1 MKNNQFLL
9 FSTSIAAAGIPNST
23 FLIQHFSDSPPP
35 PQDWLR
41 AGLPVKLSAVP
52 LFLRLL
58 IGCLGCLGLNA
69 HAANF
74 SVPFPDPLPAHPRL
88 LASTEDFTALR
99 EQVKTDPVSARFFAE
114 ISQQA
119 DAMLAQPPVT
129 YKLEGKRLLS
139 ISNEAFKRISTLAM
153 MARLTGDARYSDR
166 AIVEMRAVSA
176 FQDWNPSHFLDTAEM
191 TLGVAIGYDW
201 LYEQLSADDRITI
214 ARAILELGL
223 KPSET
228 GPTAK
233 PHWWISGINNWNQ
246 VCHAGMVAGAIA
258 IADQQP
264 EVSRRIIERAASNLH
279 FAADSY
285 APDGAYP
292 EGPSYWGYGT
302 TFHVILVQ
310 AIEKF
315 TGKPSG
321 LDAFPGFLASADY
334 MLQMVTPTGAFYN
347 YSDCHWVTGVN
358 LTQYWFARR
367 TGRADLL
374 FGNVALLAAV
384 RDSKAVERAFDRIRA
399 LALLWLDPRLNTP
412 AAPPPL
418 SWYGRGLNPV
428 ATHRS
433 AWGDPR
439 ATFIGLKGGAASVS
453 HGHMDSGS
461 FLLEADGVRWGFDPG
476 LQSYITLESKGVKLW
491 SGGEGGPRWNVFRLG
506 PEAHNILRFDGAPPR
521 VAGRGELV
529 RFSAAPP
536 TAVVNLDAVYEG
548 QVASVSRGVALQS
561 DRSVLIRDEWS
572 TSAKAVEVTWQMLT
586 RADHVQAG
594 EGEVHLAEGNAT
606 LTLRVLKPADAK
618 ITIEDFSEPRTPT
631 DAPNPKLK
639 RITITTHTAAS
650 TTGGFIIHAVPGS
663 SPAAERPTQE
673 ALADWGEPL
682 SLR

>member
-1 MKNNQFLL
+1 M
-9 FSTSIAAAGIPNST
+9 
-23 FLIQHFSDSPPP
+23 
-35 PQDWLR
+35 R
-41 AGLPVKLSAVP
+41 AGLPVKLNAVP

-58 IGCLGCLGLNA
+58 ISCLGFLYLNA

-74 SVPFPDPLPAHPRL
+74 SMPFPNPLPAHPRL

-114 ISQQA
+114 LSQQA

-129 YKLEGKRLLS
+129 YKKEGIRLLAVC
-139 ISNEAFKRISTLAM
+139 NEALKRISTLAM

-201 LYEQLSADDRITI
+201 LYEQLSADDRVTI
-214 ARAILELGL
+214 ARAILELGI

-228 GPTAK
+228 GLAAYC
-233 PHWWISGINNWNQ
+233 HWIRGKNNWNQ

-279 FAADSY
+279 FAADGY

-292 EGPSYWGYGT
+292 EGPGYWGYGT
-302 TFHVILVQ
+302 TWHVILVQ

-321 LDAFPGFLASADY
+321 LDTFPGFLASADY
-334 MLQMVTPTGAFYN
+334 MLQMVTPTGLFYN
-347 YSDCHWVTGVN
+347 YSDCGPATGVN

-374 FGNVALLAAV
+374 FGNVARLAAI
-384 RDSKAVERAFDRIRA
+384 RDSKAVERALDRIRA
-399 LALLWLDPRLNTP
+399 FALLWIDPRLNTP

-418 SWYGRGLNPV
+418 SWYGRGPNPV

-439 ATFIGLKGGAASVS
+439 ATFIGLKGGAASLS
-453 HGHMDSGS
+453 HGQMDSGS
-461 FLLEADGVRWGFDPG
+461 FLLEADGVRWAVDLG
-476 LQSYITLESKGVKLW
+476 LQSYFSLESTGVDLSW
-491 SGGEGGPRWNVFRLG
+491 GEGGGRWKVFRTG

-529 RFSAAPP
+529 RFSAEPP
-536 TAVVNLDAVYEG
+536 TAVVNLDAVYKG
-548 QVASVSRGVALQS
+548 QVASVSRGVALQR
-561 DRSVLIRDEWS
+561 DHSVLIRDEWS

-586 RADHVQAG
+586 RAEHVQAG
-594 EGEVHLAEGNAT
+594 EGEVRLAEGNAT
-606 LTLRVLKPADAK
+606 LTLRVLKPTDAK
-618 ITIEDFSEPRTPT
+618 IAIEDFSEPRTPT
-631 DAPNPKLK
+631 DAPNPRLK
-639 RITITTHTAAS
+639 RITITTRTAAS

>member
-1 MKNNQFLL
+1 MPQF
-9 FSTSIAAAGIPNST
+9 F
-23 FLIQHFSDSPPP
+23 
-35 PQDWLR
+35 
-41 AGLPVKLSAVP
+41 
-52 LFLRLL
+52 RLL
-58 IGCLGCLGLNA
+58 IGYLGCISFLSFLSCPNLNA
-69 HAANF
+69 QATNI
-74 SVPFPDPLPAHPRL
+74 SMPMPTPIPFPDPLPAHPRL

-99 EQVKTDPVSARFFAE
+99 EQVKTDPVTARFFAE
-114 ISQQA
+114 LSQRA

-129 YKLEGKRLLS
+129 YKKEGKRLLGVCR
-139 ISNEAFKRISTLAM
+139 EALERISTLAM

-201 LYEQLSADDRITI
+201 LYEQLSPDDRITI
-214 ARAILELGL
+214 ARAILELGI

-228 GPTAK
+228 GPAGN
-233 PHWWISGINNWNQ
+233 HWWIRGTNNWNQ

-279 FAADSY
+279 FAADAY

-302 TFHVILVQ
+302 TWHVILVQ

-321 LDAFPGFLASADY
+321 LDTFPGFLASADY

-347 YSDCHWVTGVN
+347 YSDCGPATGVN

-374 FGNVALLAAV
+374 FDNVVFLTAI
-384 RDSKAVERAFDRIRA
+384 RGGKAIRSESERIRA
-399 LALLWLDPRLNTP
+399 LALLWLDPRLNT
-412 AAPPPL
+412 ASAPPPL
-418 SWYGRGLNPV
+418 SWYGRGPNPV

-433 AWGDPR
+433 AWGDPH
-439 ATFIGLKGGAASVS
+439 ATFIGLKGGAASLS

-461 FLLEADGVRWGFDPG
+461 FLLEADGVRWAVDPG

-491 SGGEGGPRWNVFRLG
+491 SGGEGGPRWNIFRIG

-529 RFSAAPP
+529 RFSAEPP
-536 TAVVNLDAVYEG
+536 TAVVNLDAVYAG
-548 QVASVSRGVALQS
+548 QVASVSRGVALQR
-561 DRSVLIRDEWS
+561 DHSVLIRDEWS
-572 TSAKAVEVTWQMLT
+572 ASAKAVEVTWQMLT
-586 RADHVQAG
+586 RADQVQAG
-594 EGEVHLAEGNAT
+594 EGEVHLADGKAT

-663 SPAAERPTQE
+663 SPAAERPALE
-673 ALADWGEPL
+673 ALADWGKPL

>member
-1 MKNNQFLL
+1 
-9 FSTSIAAAGIPNST
+9 
-23 FLIQHFSDSPPP
+23 
-35 PQDWLR
+35 
-41 AGLPVKLSAVP
+41 
-52 LFLRLL
+52 
-58 IGCLGCLGLNA
+58 
-69 HAANF
+69 
-74 SVPFPDPLPAHPRL
+74 
-88 LASTEDFTALR
+88 
-99 EQVKTDPVSARFFAE
+99 
-114 ISQQA
+114 
-119 DAMLAQPPVT
+119 
-129 YKLEGKRLLS
+129 
-139 ISNEAFKRISTLAM
+139 M

-228 GPTAK
+228 GATGN
-233 PHWWISGINNWNQ
+233 HWWIRGTNNWNQ

-399 LALLWLDPRLNTP
+399 IALLWLDPRLNTP

-476 LQSYITLESKGVKLW
+476 LQRYITLESKGVKLW

-529 RFSAAPP
+529 RFSAEPP
-536 TAVVNLDAVYEG
+536 TAVVNLDAVYAG
-548 QVASVSRGVALQS
+548 QVASVSRGVALQR

-586 RADHVQAG
+586 RAEHVQAG
-594 EGEVHLAEGNAT
+594 ESEVRLAEGNAT
-606 LTLRVLKPADAK
+606 LTLRVLKPTDAK

>member
-1 MKNNQFLL
+1 M
-9 FSTSIAAAGIPNST
+9 T
-23 FLIQHFSDSPPP
+23 
-35 PQDWLR
+35 
-41 AGLPVKLSAVP
+41 
-52 LFLRLL
+52 
-58 IGCLGCLGLNA
+58 
-69 HAANF
+69 
-74 SVPFPDPLPAHPRL
+74 FPDPLPAHPRL
-88 LASTEDFTALR
+88 IASTEDFTALR
-99 EQVKTDPVSARFFAE
+99 AQIKTDPVSARFFAE
-114 ISQQA
+114 LSQRA

-129 YKLEGKRLLS
+129 YKMEGKRLLGVCR
-139 ISNEAFKRISTLAM
+139 EALERISTLAM
-153 MARLTGDARYSDR
+153 LARLTGDARYSDR

-191 TLGVAIGYDW
+191 TLGLAIGYDW
-201 LYEQLSADDRITI
+201 LHEQLSAEDRITI

-228 GPTAK
+228 GPAEN
-233 PHWWISGINNWNQ
+233 HWWISAINNWNQ

-264 EVSRRIIERAASNLH
+264 EVSRRIIERTASNLH
-279 FAADSY
+279 FAADGY

-292 EGPSYWGYGT
+292 EGPAYWGYGT
-302 TFHVILVQ
+302 TWHVILVQ

-321 LDAFPGFLASADY
+321 LDSFPGFLASADY
-334 MLQMVTPTGAFYN
+334 MLQMETPTGAFYN
-347 YSDCHWVTGVN
+347 YSDCPWVTGVN
-358 LTQYWFARR
+358 LTQYWFARK

-374 FGNVALLAAV
+374 FGNGALLAAIC
-384 RDSKAVERAFDRIRA
+384 DGIAAQLEVERIRA
-399 LALLWLDPRLNTP
+399 LALLWIDPRLNTA

-418 SWYGRGLNPV
+418 SWYGRGPNPV

-433 AWGDPR
+433 AWGDPH
-439 ATFIGLKGGAASVS
+439 ATFIGLKGGAASLP

-461 FLLEADGVRWGFDPG
+461 FLLEADGVRWAVDLG
-476 LQSYITLESKGVKLW
+476 LQEYITLESKGVDLW
-491 SGGEGGPRWNVFRLG
+491 SMEEGGPRWNVFRLG

-529 RFSAAPP
+529 RFSAEPP
-536 TAVVNLDAVYEG
+536 TAVVNLDAVYAG
-548 QVASVSRGVALQS
+548 QVASVSRGVALQR

-586 RADHVQAG
+586 HADHAQAS

-606 LTLRVLKPADAK
+606 LTLRVLKPAEAK

-663 SPAAERPTQE
+663 SSAAERPTQE

>member
-1 MKNNQFLL
+1 M
-9 FSTSIAAAGIPNST
+9 
-23 FLIQHFSDSPPP
+23 
-35 PQDWLR
+35 
-41 AGLPVKLSAVP
+41 P

-58 IGCLGCLGLNA
+58 IGCLGCFSFLSCLNLNA
-69 HAANF
+69 QATNI
-74 SVPFPDPLPAHPRL
+74 SVPMPMPVPFPDPLPAHPRL

-114 ISQQA
+114 LSQQA
-119 DAMLAQPPVT
+119 DAVLAQPPVT
-129 YKLEGKRLLS
+129 YKMEGHRLLAVCR
-139 ISNEAFKRISTLAM
+139 EALERISTLAM

-176 FQDWNPSHFLDTAEM
+176 FKDWNPSHFLDTAEM

-214 ARAILELGL
+214 ARAILELGI

-228 GPTAK
+228 GPAGN
-233 PHWWISGINNWNQ
+233 HWWIHGTNNWNQ

-264 EVSRRIIERAASNLH
+264 EVSRRILERAASNLH
-279 FAADSY
+279 FAADAY

-292 EGPSYWGYGT
+292 EGPAYWGYAT
-302 TFHVILVQ
+302 TWHVILVQ

-321 LDAFPGFLASADY
+321 LDTFPGFLASADY

-347 YSDCHWVTGVN
+347 YSDCPWVTGVN

-384 RDSKAVERAFDRIRA
+384 RNSKAVERASDRIRA
-399 LALLWLDPRLNTP
+399 LALLWIDPRLNTA

-418 SWYGRGLNPV
+418 SWYGRGPNPV

-433 AWGDPR
+433 AWGDPH
-439 ATFIGLKGGAASVS
+439 ATFIGLKGGAASLS

-461 FLLEADGVRWGFDPG
+461 FLLEADGVRWAVDPG
-476 LQSYITLESKGVKLW
+476 LQEYITLESKGVDLW
-491 SGGEGGPRWNVFRLG
+491 SMGEGAPRWNVFRIG

-529 RFSAAPP
+529 RFSAEPP
-536 TAVVNLDAVYEG
+536 TAVVNLDAVYTG
-548 QVASVSRGVALQS
+548 QVASVSRGVALQR
-561 DRSVLIRDEWS
+561 DHSVLIRDEWS

-606 LTLRVLKPADAK
+606 LTLRVLKPTDAK
-618 ITIEDFSEPRTPT
+618 ITVEDFSEPRTPT

-650 TTGGFIIHAVPGS
+650 TTGEFIIHAVPGS
-663 SPAAERPTQE
+663 SPAAERPALE
-673 ALADWGEPL
+673 ALADWGKPL